1 MPILKI
7 SRQHTL
13 TLDQAQT
20 MAQQWAL
27 DAERDFGME
36 TVLDKTAESADTTN
50 AYLAVSHPKV
60 DRWTFKRSGV
70 HGSLVTSAQSFELE
84 LHLGFLLGAFQD
96 KIKHE
101 IEKNLDQLLSPAK
114 G

>member
-13 TLDQAQT
+13 SLDQAQS
-20 MAQQWAL
+20 MAQQWAR

-36 TVLDKTAESADTTN
+36 TVLDKTADSADIAN
-50 AYLAVSHPKV
+50 ASLAVSHPHAE
-60 DRWTFKRSGV
+60 RWTFKRSGV
-70 HGSLVTSAQSFELE
+70 HGSLVTSAQRFELE
-84 LHLGFLLGAFQD
+84 LHLGFLLGAFKD
-96 KIKHE
+96 KIKQQ
-101 IEKNLDQLLSPAK
+101 IEQNLDQLLGPAK

>member
-1 MPILKI
+1 MPTLHIT
-7 SRQHTL
+7 RQHTL
-13 TLDQAQT
+13 SIDKARAI
-20 MAQQWAL
+20 AQQWAL

-36 TVLDKTAESADTTN
+36 TSLAMGTDDYQTA
-50 AYLAVSHPKV
+50 
-60 DRWTFKRSGV
+60 DRWNFKRTGA

-96 KIKHE
+96 KIKQQ
-101 IEKNLDQLLSPAK
+101 IEKNLDQLLGPAK

>member
-13 TLDQAQT
+13 SLDQAQSI
-20 MAQQWAL
+20 AKQWAR

-36 TVLDKTAESADTTN
+36 TVLDKTTE
-50 AYLAVSHPKV
+50 
-60 DRWTFKRSGV
+60 RWNFKRSGV

-96 KIKHE
+96 KIKQQ
-101 IEKNLDQLLSPAK
+101 IEKNLDQLLGPAK

>member
-1 MPILKI
+1 
-7 SRQHTL
+7 
-13 TLDQAQT
+13 
-20 MAQQWAL
+20 MAQQWAR

-36 TVLDKTAESADTTN
+36 AVLDKTAE
-50 AYLAVSHPKV
+50 
-60 DRWTFKRSGV
+60 RWTFKRSGV

-96 KIKHE
+96 KIKQQ
-101 IEKNLDQLLSPAK
+101 IEKNLNQLLGPAK

>member
-1 MPILKI
+1 MPTLHIT
-7 SRQHTL
+7 RQHTL
-13 TLDQAQT
+13 SLDKARAI
-20 MAQQWAL
+20 AQQWAL

-36 TVLDKTAESADTTN
+36 TSLVMGTYNHQTAERLN
-50 AYLAVSHPKV
+50 
-60 DRWTFKRSGV
+60 FKRTGV

-96 KIKHE
+96 KIKQQ
-101 IEKNLDQLLSPAK
+101 IEQNLDQLLGPAK

>member
-13 TLDQAQT
+13 SLDQAQS

-36 TVLDKTAESADTTN
+36 TVLDKTTE
-50 AYLAVSHPKV
+50 
-60 DRWTFKRSGV
+60 RWNFKRSGV

-96 KIKHE
+96 KIKQQ
-101 IEKNLDQLLSPAK
+101 IEHNLDQLLGPAK

>member
-7 SRQHTL
+7 TRQHTL
-13 TLDQAQT
+13 SLAQARSI
-20 MAQQWAL
+20 ANQWIL

-36 TVLDKTAESADTTN
+36 TFSVMGTDGHPTTE
-50 AYLAVSHPKV
+50 
-60 DRWTFKRSGV
+60 RWNFKRSGV
-70 HGSLVTSAQSFELE
+70 HGSLITSAKNFELE

-96 KIKHE
+96 KIKQQ
-101 IEKNLDQLLSPAK
+101 IEHNLDQLLGPAK

>member
-13 TLDQAQT
+13 SLDQARSI
-20 MAQQWAL
+20 AQQWAR
-27 DAERDFGME
+27 DAEREFGME
-36 TVLDKTAESADTTN
+36 TVLDKTADSADTTN
-50 AYLAVSHPKV
+50 ASLDVSHPQAE
-60 DRWTFKRSGV
+60 RWNFKRSGV
-70 HGSLVTSAQSFELE
+70 YGSLVTNAQSFELE

-96 KIKHE
+96 KIKQQ
-101 IEKNLDQLLSPAK
+101 IEKNLDQQLGPAK

>member
-1 MPILKI
+1 MPNLHIT
-7 SRQHTL
+7 RQHNL
-13 TLDQAQT
+13 SLDKARAI
-20 MAQQWAL
+20 AQQWAL

-36 TVLDKTAESADTTN
+36 TSLVMVTDNFQTAE
-50 AYLAVSHPKV
+50 
-60 DRWTFKRSGV
+60 RWNFKRTGV

-96 KIKHE
+96 KIKQQ
-101 IEKNLDQLLSPAK
+101 IEQNLDQLLGPAK

>member
-1 MPILKI
+1 MPNLHIT
-7 SRQHTL
+7 RQHNL
-13 TLDQAQT
+13 SLDKARAI
-20 MAQQWAL
+20 AQQWAL

-36 TVLDKTAESADTTN
+36 TSLVMVTDNFQT
-50 AYLAVSHPKV
+50 V
-60 DRWTFKRSGV
+60 DRWNFKRTGV

-96 KIKHE
+96 KIKQQ
-101 IEKNLDQLLSPAK
+101 IEQNLDQLLGPAK

>member
-7 SRQHTL
+7 SRQHTFSQ
-13 TLDQAQT
+13 DQAQS
-20 MAQQWAL
+20 MAQQWAR

-36 TVLDKTAESADTTN
+36 TVLDKTTE
-50 AYLAVSHPKV
+50 
-60 DRWTFKRSGV
+60 RWNFKRSGV

-96 KIKHE
+96 KIKQQ
-101 IEKNLDQLLSPAK
+101 IEKNLDQLLGPAK